1 MRSPLRTYEGQI
13 RIFLGL
19 LVLFLA
25 VAIFLDVQL
34 LMVARDAIRE
44 ETGRRLLLEC
54 DLVRA
59 ELERDQMLRGL
70 RAGPGEVPYIPPA
83 LLDRTARLKE
93 MTRIEILT
101 PEGRVLSASE
111 PARVGSAD
119 PLLADPEGNA
129 RARLRSGGGV
139 LAPLDRSAGPRHAT
153 LAAYRP
159 IRDAGRSTI
168 AVIRIETTVPVL
180 AAVQFN
186 LTLIAV
192 VQAAGLLLLVVLVV
206 LFARWLLQPY
216 RRLLQ
221 AAGQTPGSVA
231 GIAPAPATPEPDYL
245 VDAFR
250 GVLDKLRAQEEE
262 LHRLKGEPG
271 ADQGATLPGD
281 RLIAGMSSA
290 VLVFDGGGR
299 LAVLN
304 AAAGRILG
312 LERGEPAGRPYAE
325 LLQRAPRLVDL
336 VGRSLGSGAS
346 FSREVIALP
355 VGAGR
360 EAHLGAMVSPIRTGG
375 GPIEGVLCLL
385 ADLTEIKVLR
395 ERVGLKENLAA
406 LGEMSAGIA
415 HEFRN
420 SLAAIQGLAR
430 LIQKEAERGG
440 GATGVR
446 ESADAIVK
454 EVAAVGQVVQDFL
467 RFARPLTPEP
477 AEVDL
482 RALTEDLA
490 RDFRGDPAHAGVRL
504 EVVGEFPPLV
514 ADPTLLRQAVLNLL
528 ANAAE
533 AVGTKGDGGN
543 GSGRDPRIVVRVG
556 RDPDDRESVRIA
568 VEDNGRGIPPG
579 DLARI
584 FTPFFTTKAEGTG
597 LGLALVQKT
606 AVVHDGRVEVA
617 SLPGEGTR
625 FTLILPHRPGAA
637 TLPSL

>member
-1 MRSPLRTYEGQI
+1 MRSPLRSYEGQI
-13 RIFLGL
+13 RVFLGL

-34 LMVARDAIRE
+34 LIVARDAIRE

-83 LLDRTARLKE
+83 LLDRMARLKE
-93 MTRIEILT
+93 MRRIEILT

-111 PARVGSAD
+111 PARVGGAD
-119 PLLADPEGNA
+119 PLLSDAAGSA
-129 RARLRSGGGV
+129 RSRLRSGGGV
-139 LAPLDRSAGPRHAT
+139 LAPLDRTAGSRHAT

-159 IRDAGRSTI
+159 IRDAGRSTV
-168 AVIRIETTVPVL
+168 AVIRIEAPVPTL

-221 AAGQTPGSVA
+221 AAGQAPGSVA
-231 GIAPAPATPEPDYL
+231 GIAPPSADPEPDYL

-262 LHRLKGEPG
+262 LHRLKEDPG
-271 ADQGATLPGD
+271 ADRGAALPGD
-281 RLIAGMSSA
+281 RLIAGMTSA
-290 VLVFDGGGR
+290 VLVFDGAGR

-304 AAAGRILG
+304 AAAGKVLG
-312 LERGEPAGRPYAE
+312 LERGGSVGRSYGD
-325 LLQRAPRLVDL
+325 LLDRAPRLVDL

-355 VGAGR
+355 AGAGR
-360 EAHLGAMVSPIRTGG
+360 EAHLGAMVSPIRTAGG
-375 GPIEGVLCLL
+375 SIEGVLCLL

-430 LIQKEAERGG
+430 LIQKDAERGG
-440 GATGVR
+440 GARGVR

-454 EVAAVGQVVQDFL
+454 EVAAVGLVVQDFL
-467 RFARPLTPEP
+467 RFARPLTPEL

-490 RDFRGDPAHAGVRL
+490 RDFRGDPAHDGVRL
-504 EVVGEFPPLV
+504 EVIGEFPPLV
-514 ADPTLLRQAVLNLL
+514 ADPTLLRQAVMNLM

-533 AVGTKGDGGN
+533 AVSAGGGGN
-543 GSGRDPRIVVRVG
+543 GDGPERRVVVRVG
-556 RDPDDRESVRIA
+556 RDPDDAGAVRIA
-568 VEDNGRGIPPG
+568 VEDNGRGIPPE
-579 DLARI
+579 DLPRI
-584 FTPFFTTKAEGTG
+584 FTPFFTTKERGIG

-606 AVVHDGRVEVA
+606 AVVHDGRIEVA

-625 FTLILPHRPGAA
+625 FTLVLPYRPGSAA
-637 TLPSL
+637 APLL